1 MPAADL
7 ILASASPRRRELL
20 DQIGVC
26 YRVQV
31 ADVDETLLPGE
42 APAAYVTRLALA
54 KARAVAALP
63 AAGGL
68 PVLGADTTVVIDG
81 DVLAKPVDAAD
92 AARMLT
98 MLAGREHQ
106 VLTAVALVADT
117 RAETRLSVT
126 TVRFRPLAAATID
139 RYVATGEPMDKAGG
153 YGIQGLGGA
162 LVASLTGSYTGVV
175 GLPIAETV
183 DLLDAF
189 AVPYWRARR
198 D

>member
-81 DVLAKPVDAAD
+81 DVLVHVND
-92 AARMLT
+92 
-98 MLAGREHQ
+98 E
-106 VLTAVALVADT
+106 
-117 RAETRLSVT
+117 
-126 TVRFRPLAAATID
+126 VR
-139 RYVATGEPMDKAGG
+139 
-153 YGIQGLGGA
+153 
-162 LVASLTGSYTGVV
+162 ASLI
-175 GLPIAETV
+175 GLPASMLSARASDSRSRSIRSATRERIRPRSPAGTRDHSGSTPRAASTARSTSRSSESGSRAYASPV
-183 DLLDAF
+183 AGSTSSSHAPHEGASKRPAMKF
-189 AVPYWRARR
+189 RTWCIGAV
-198 D
+198 